1 MSGHANVSSISP
13 LAFGPFD
20 LSKWRNTL
28 AQTSPDNI
36 AVPASPQ
43 ALAEAEVLAGEIL
56 KDIELSQIPLSL
68 VVLKAL
74 RLARIVNDF
83 EAQQIFE
90 WESGG
95 YPQAAKGVTH
105 EVWAAAEKANR
116 VFYWSK
122 SSNDER
128 TLRMYRESIE
138 ELESYREIGSIGL
151 QAANTPMERSRLR
164 SHISTTSAR
173 LASRRTFI
181 YSYGSRK
188 YYELTFGGVAND
200 AFGRIRTAVDSL
212 IGIVIPDSIRK
223 FTAIYDNLESDNP
236 EDWANAVHG
245 CRRVLQD
252 LADAV
257 FPAQVEPRHVDVNGE
272 TKPIK
277 LRNDQY
283 INRLMA
289 YIGDSSKSKRFNEL
303 VGSELEYMGNRL
315 DALFRASQ
323 KGSHATVSKEEAD
336 RYVVY
341 TYLTVGDI
349 LSLRTPLPVA
359 EESYSEETIDS
370 ELSVEPMVHP

>member
-1 MSGHANVSSISP
+1 M
-13 LAFGPFD
+13 
-20 LSKWRNTL
+20 T
-28 AQTSPDNI
+28 QTSLENI
-36 AVPASPQ
+36 AVPPSSQ
-43 ALAEAEVLAGEIL
+43 ALAEAEILAGEIL

-68 VVLKAL
+68 VVLKTL

-95 YPQAAKGVTH
+95 YPQAAQGVTH

-116 VFYWSK
+116 LFFWSK
-122 SSNDER
+122 SSNEER
-128 TLRMYRESIE
+128 TRHMYQESIE
-138 ELESYREIGSIGL
+138 ELENYKEIGRIGL
-151 QAANTPMERSRLR
+151 QAADGPIERGRLR
-164 SHISTTSAR
+164 SGISTNNAR

-181 YSYGSRK
+181 YSYASRK
-188 YYELTFGGVAND
+188 YYELNFGGVAND
-200 AFGRIRTAVDSL
+200 AFGRIRLSVDSL
-212 IGIVIPDSIRK
+212 IGEVIPESVRK
-223 FTAIYDNLESDNP
+223 FTAIYDNLKSDNP

-257 FPAQVEPRHVDVNGE
+257 SPAQVELRYVEVDGE

-277 LRNDQY
+277 LGNDQY
-283 INRLMA
+283 INRLIA
-289 YIGDSSKSKRFNEL
+289 YIEDSSKSGRFNEL
-303 VGSELEYMGNRL
+303 VGSELGYIGNRL

-349 LSLRTPLPVA
+349 LSLRTPLPA
-359 EESYSEETIDS
+359 GEESYNEETIGS
-370 ELSVEPMVHP
+370 EFSVEPSTEPMVRP

>member
-1 MSGHANVSSISP
+1 M
-13 LAFGPFD
+13 
-20 LSKWRNTL
+20 T
-28 AQTSPDNI
+28 QTSLDDI
-36 AVPASPQ
+36 AVPPSPQ
-43 ALAEAEVLAGEIL
+43 ALAEAQVLAGEIL

-95 YPQAAKGVTH
+95 YPLAANGVAP
-105 EVWAAAEKANR
+105 EVWLAAEKAKR
-116 VFYWSK
+116 VLFWSK
-122 SSNDER
+122 SSNEER
-128 TLRMYRESIE
+128 TLRMYPGSIE
-138 ELESYREIGSIGL
+138 ELENYKEIGSVSL
-151 QAANTPMERSRLR
+151 QAADSRGERSRLR
-164 SHISTTSAR
+164 SHISTRMAR

-181 YSYGSRK
+181 YSYASRK
-188 YYELTFGGVAND
+188 YYELNFGGYAND
-200 AFGRIRTAVDSL
+200 AFGRIRSSVDSL
-212 IGIVIPDSIRK
+212 IGKVIPESVRK
-223 FTAIYDNLESDNP
+223 FTAIYDNLKSDNP

-257 FPAQVEPRHVDVNGE
+257 FPAQVEPRYVEFDGE

-277 LRNDQY
+277 LGNDQY
-283 INRLMA
+283 INRLIA
-289 YIGDSSKSKRFNEL
+289 WIEDSSKSERFNEL
-303 VGSELEYMGNRL
+303 VGSELQYIGNRL
-315 DALFRASQ
+315 DALFKASQ
-323 KGSHATVSKEEAD
+323 KGSHAAVSKEEAD

-359 EESYSEETIDS
+359 EESYNEETVDA
-370 ELSVEPMVHP
+370 EFSVGPMARP